1 MVPSTFFFMFSQLGV
16 GMMLALLFLNPRRV
30 GNGFFKFASLTAG
43 ILMGVPLAFDYF
55 FPSPY
60 RTGYGPIILLL
71 ISIVLTTLYNRV
83 INLDKFD
90 LANALLAG
98 VVATGLGAIVW
109 DSLAFNKLLN
119 VAGWQHWLL
128 AVNNVAGA
136 AIQGSVLLAMVFGHW
151 YLVIPKL
158 SIDHLMRLT
167 KVMMAAILLRMIS
180 FVGTL
185 ALVGFEPSLPLGRV
199 LSVLMLS
206 MDHGLFFWPRL
217 ICGIIAPIVLAVMIH
232 STVQIKHTQAA
243 TGLLYVAVVVLLLGE
258 FMSKFLVFS
267 VRLPF

>member
-1 MVPSTFFFMFSQLGV
+1 
-16 GMMLALLFLNPRRV
+16 MLALLFLNPRRV

-60 RTGYGPIILLL
+60 RTGYGPIVLLL
-71 ISIVLTTLYNRV
+71 ISIALTTLYNRV
-83 INLDKFD
+83 VNLDKFEI
-90 LANALLAG
+90 ANALLAG
-98 VVATGLGAIVW
+98 VVATGLGSIVW

-119 VAGWQHWLL
+119 VGGWQHWLL

-136 AIQGSVLLAMVFGHW
+136 AIQGTVLLAMVFGHW

-167 KVMMAAILLRMIS
+167 KVMMAAIILRMIS

-206 MDHGLFFWPRL
+206 LDHGLFFWPRL
-217 ICGIIAPIVLAVMIH
+217 ICGILAPIVLAVMIH
-232 STVQIKHTQAA
+232 STVKIRHTQAA

-267 VRLPF
+267 VQLPF